1 MDYNDLAN
9 EYLKVMFLMRGRNT
23 QKQIDESL
31 NGENFVLSYVF
42 ERNGNVIPS
51 DISNAMGS
59 TSARIATIL
68 NNLEQKGFISRTIDT
83 EDRRRIIVNLTDR
96 GKEHVHE
103 QNQKRIDFI
112 MNMLKY
118 LGENDAK
125 EYIRIMKKLVGKTP
139 EDFM

>member
-112 MNMLKY
+112 TNMLKY

>member
-68 NNLEQKGFISRTIDT
+68 NNLEQKGFISRMIDT
-83 EDRRRIIVNLTDR
+83 DDRRRIIVNLTDK

-112 MNMLKY
+112 TNMLKY